1 MFKLNQSNTH
11 LASFVIP
18 PHPTMD
24 QADQRETAQT
34 NETDGQVENGAEP
47 RQKRTGSPILDT
59 RNTRQRNEGQEVT
72 IKDENLPYL
81 RELRKMYI
89 TKIKAEKQ
97 INHYTMCI
105 NTRNTP
111 KQLIPKITPNT
122 PTKPIKL
129 LIDWQRALINTG
141 QALTKT
147 LLTYYNEYYEKID
160 EDIKQLTKDIKDNIV
175 TDEADLIIRLCE
187 ENAEKFIQTLSQNVK
202 KRREKDKEMQKV
214 RQENN

>member
-1 MFKLNQSNTH
+1 
-11 LASFVIP
+11 
-18 PHPTMD
+18 
-24 QADQRETAQT
+24 
-34 NETDGQVENGAEP
+34 
-47 RQKRTGSPILDT
+47 
-59 RNTRQRNEGQEVT
+59 
-72 IKDENLPYL
+72 
-81 RELRKMYI
+81 
-89 TKIKAEKQ
+89 
-97 INHYTMCI
+97 MCI